1 MKKLIA
7 IPFGVAFGLLTARAV
22 GGQTTAKYPAC
33 PLSQLSK
40 PAYAVKTVRDEF
52 DGTTTVEGSDIPL
65 VPFGSIRSFG
75 SDEVFSLKIRG
86 YPEKSQSASYLL
98 FFMWSGHSWVFIDK
112 ESPMLLL
119 VDGQKISLR
128 SDGEPTRDVMDG
140 GVFEEHVYRLPVSV
154 ITRIAKAAVVK
165 IRVTGDKYIPDFTL
179 PPKGTC
185 AVARFIIE
193 GIEKSAVPPDPN
205 AALFGAYDLVM
216 YNGAYLPTHGIV
228 SGHLELFVNDQYEF
242 AYSDGH
248 TTWYDE
254 RGFWRRDGTVL
265 VLEEGT
271 INGQRATEL
280 PDWSGSISQVG
291 TISMKSDP
299 FNTADHPAMLF
310 KR

>member
-1 MKKLIA
+1 MKKFIVL
-7 IPFGVAFGLLTARAV
+7 PVALVVGLLTARV
-22 GGQTTAKYPAC
+22 GNGQASAKYPAC
-33 PLSQLSK
+33 PSGQLSK
-40 PAYAVKTVRDEF
+40 PAYALTVAHDEF
-52 DGTTTVEGSDIPL
+52 DGTTTVEGPDIPL
-65 VPFGSIRSFG
+65 MPFGSIRSFG
-75 SDEVFSLKIRG
+75 GDEVFSIKIRG
-86 YPEKSQSASYLL
+86 YPEKSGSASYLL

-112 ESPMLLL
+112 DSPMLML
-119 VDGQKISLR
+119 VDGQKVSLK
-128 SDGEPTRDVMDG
+128 SDGDPTRDVMDG

-154 ITRIAKAAVVK
+154 ITRIAKATVVK

-205 AALFGAYDLVM
+205 AAFFGTYDLVM
-216 YNGAYLPTHGIV
+216 YNGANLPTNGIV
-228 SGHLELFVNDQYEF
+228 SGHLQLFVDDHYEF

-254 RGFWRRDGTVL
+254 RGLWRRDGTVL

-271 INGQRATEL
+271 INGHRATEL
-280 PDWSGSISQVG
+280 PDWSGSISQAGV
-291 TISMKSDP
+291 IAMKSDP
-299 FNTADHPAMLF
+299 FYTADHPAMLF